1 MFWALVQKAGLTP
14 AAAQERLKGSL
25 AGQKNEILFSEFGV
39 NYNNEAAQFRKG
51 TTIIKKKVEVGTE
64 ADSKLR
70 SKILELDCDIIGEEF
85 WTENP
90 HLLRPFLTSCD

>member
-25 AGQKNEILFSEFGV
+25 AGQKNEILFSEFGI

-51 TTIIKKKVEVGTE
+51 TTIIKKKIEVGTE

-90 HLLRPFLTSCD
+90 HLLRPFRTSCD